1 MATEINNTNYQK
13 LKNVLKEV
21 FELDKADLDFGIYR
35 IMNQKREEITDF
47 LDNRLLPQV
56 KEVLAA
62 NSSGNNTKIQ
72 EELNTSIEQAKSL
85 GVDPNTLP
93 KVQELQSKLANS
105 TSVDG
110 LEQEVYSHLANFFK
124 RYYKDGDFISLRRYK
139 KDVYAIPYE
148 GEEVKLHWA
157 NYDQYYIK
165 TSEYLKNYGFKIAGN
180 KTVKIE
186 LKEASTEQNNNKEQ
200 SGKERR
206 FKIYEELPV
215 EVSEDGNTLTLNF
228 TYELHDKKVS
238 QDKLMAEALKTI
250 VSNLPSEF
258 NDVLALAP
266 TEKNKKR
273 TLLEKHLNDFSARNT
288 FDYFIHKDLGGFLSR
303 ELDFYIKNE
312 VLYLDDIN
320 TDNEQDFTAQLSK
333 VKALKQVAQKI
344 ISFLA
349 QLENFQKKLWLKKKF
364 VVSTNYCVTL
374 DRIPE
379 SYYPEI
385 AANKEQLEEWNEL
398 FKIHEQKGDLLTVA
412 YSEPL
417 TIDFLK
423 SQPYLVLDTK
433 FFSQEFKD
441 KLLAEFDD
449 LDEQTNGLLIN
460 SENFQAVNA
469 LQSKYKKQ
477 IKSIY
482 IDPPYNTDA
491 SAIVYKNNYK
501 DSSWLSLMYDRLKIS
516 ANFLSKDGI
525 ICVAIDDEEVS
536 ELRLLLNE
544 VFDRE
549 LGVVPVRT
557 NPAGR
562 KTKGSFAPSHEYSLF
577 YGNSEEAIP
586 GSLDITEK
594 RLKRYPQKDEH
605 GNFAWANFIR
615 SGTNDLRQDRPK
627 LFYPIFVSK
636 NNTIRIPELEWN
648 NSKGAYDVKE
658 SLKEG
663 EVELYPLS
671 EKNGE
676 IIEKNWQRG
685 YQRVSTELN
694 EYRVRHDANGKVNV
708 DFKTRMDENSLPTT
722 WWDDKKY
729 ASANYG
735 AAELKELFGVKQF
748 DFPKAKKL
756 VYDCLKASFSNKT
769 EGNVIDF
776 FAGSGTTGH
785 SVIDLN
791 RSDNGRR
798 KYFMVEMGNYFDV
811 VTKPRTLKSI
821 YSDSW
826 NNGSPK
832 LANGISQLIKYF
844 ELESY
849 EDTLNNLAL
858 KSSVHQSNLLK
869 SADFNDEYLLS
880 YMLDVESRDSLL
892 NIDAFK
898 NPFNY
903 KLNITRNNESQ
914 ETVID
919 LVETFNYLI
928 GLHVKTI
935 QTIKGFKV
943 ITGVTNEREEETL
956 VIWRNTEE
964 KSNADLNDFFKK
976 MEFSTRDTEFDRI
989 YVNGDNHLENLKIGD
1004 EKWKVVLIEEEFTK
1018 RMFDVQDV

>member
-1 MATEINNTNYQK
+1 MATEINNSNYQK

-21 FELDKADLDFGIYR
+21 FQLDQADLDFGIYR
-35 IMNQKREEITDF
+35 IMNQKRDDITDF

-56 KEVLAA
+56 KDVLTK
-62 NSSGNNTKIQ
+62 NGSGNNAKIQ
-72 EELNTSIEQAKSL
+72 EELNTAIEQAKSL

-93 KVQELQSKLANS
+93 KVQELQSKLVSS
-105 TSVDG
+105 TSVDT

-157 NYDQYYIK
+157 NHDQYYIK
-165 TSEYLKNYGFKIAGN
+165 TSEYLKNYGFKIPGN

-206 FKIYEELPV
+206 FKIFEELPV
-215 EVSEDGNTLTLNF
+215 EVSEDNNTLTLNF
-228 TYELHDKKVS
+228 TYEQHDKKVK
-238 QDKLMAEALKTI
+238 QDKLMSEALTTI

-273 TLLEKHLNDFSARNT
+273 TLLEKHLNDFSAKNT

-344 ISFLA
+344 ITFLA

-364 VVSTNYCVTL
+364 VVSTNYCITL

-385 AANKEQLEEWNEL
+385 ASNKEQLEEWKEL
-398 FKIHEQKGDLLTVA
+398 FKIHEQKEDLLTVT

-423 SQPYLVLDTK
+423 KQPYLVLDTK
-433 FFSQEFKD
+433 FFAQEFKD

-449 LDEQTNGLLIN
+449 LDKKTDGLLIN
-460 SENFQAVNA
+460 SENFQGLNLLKAKFEKKVNG
-469 LQSKYKKQ
+469 
-477 IKSIY
+477 IY
-482 IDPPYNTDA
+482 IDPPYNTNA
-491 SAIVYKNNYK
+491 MEIVYKNGYK
-501 DSSWLSLMYDRLKIS
+501 DSSWCSLMNDRLIAGQKMLDSKAVACVTIDEYEVDNLSLLMKQSLKNYKVRPTIIEYNHRGRVKSNFAITHEYGLWAIPNGEDLITRKKDISEDIRRNLRRTGTDSLRTDVPSQFYGIEVDRKSLEIMRVYE
-516 ANFLSKDGI
+516 ALDVNEDIPEHHSKDTI
-525 ICVAIDDEEVS
+525 IVYPIDDDGIQKRWYYGRDRVISESKTGSVYAKIIKGKYHIHYHQVGKPKMRKSVWVGS
-536 ELRLLLNE
+536 ELDASTYGTELLN
-544 VFDRE
+544 
-549 LGVVPVRT
+549 
-557 NPAGR
+557 
-562 KTKGSFAPSHEYSLF
+562 
-577 YGNSEEAIP
+577 
-586 GSLDITEK
+586 DIFGMGK
-594 RLKRYPQKDEH
+594 R
-605 GNFAWANFIR
+605 GF
-615 SGTNDLRQDRPK
+615 S
-627 LFYPIFVSK
+627 
-636 NNTIRIPELEWN
+636 
-648 NSKGAYDVKE
+648 
-658 SLKEG
+658 
-663 EVELYPLS
+663 
-671 EKNGE
+671 
-676 IIEKNWQRG
+676 
-685 YQRVSTELN
+685 
-694 EYRVRHDANGKVNV
+694 
-708 DFKTRMDENSLPTT
+708 
-722 WWDDKKY
+722 
-729 ASANYG
+729 
-735 AAELKELFGVKQF
+735 
-748 DFPKAKKL
+748 FPKSIHAVQDSLESMSHDKNAL
-756 VYDCLKASFSNKT
+756 FM
-769 EGNVIDF
+769 DF
-776 FAGSGTTGH
+776 FSGSGTTAH
-785 SVIDLN
+785 ASIKMN
-791 RSDNGRR
+791 REDKKGNR
-798 KYFMVEMGNYFDV
+798 KYILLEMGAYFNH
-811 VTKPRTLKSI
+811 VTKPRVQKVI
-821 YSDSW
+821 YSDNW
-826 NNGSPK
+826 DNGVSK
-832 LANGISQLIKYF
+832 DCIGLSHIFKYQD
-844 ELESY
+844 LESY
-849 EDTLNNLAL
+849 EDVLNNLTL
-858 KSSVHQSNLLK
+858 KASTTQSSLLAN
-869 SADFNDEYLLS
+869 SDFNDEYMLS

-964 KSNADLNDFFKK
+964 KSNADLNNFFSK